1 MFRTSVGGV
10 DILRIPLR
18 GPTGPSSEISCF
30 TWEDAPENLRSRI
43 HMDSPNLQFKHAET
57 IAWICLDPVSWSPAH
72 SCPAADCYIFLWVS
86 STFHPMRMIFLRRSF
101 VESFQAFQAFITA
114 EHLCEDEVSMKAW
127 KISMTGFLSQSF
139 QASMVS
145 LWRWSLCSWCEH
157 PSIHPHVS
165 NDALRTPWDPWDRPA
180 QHPESFGQSVVF
192 CWIVRIQAKH
202 QRIPAFRVSIYK
214 NRSLFILDSS
224 AHQKR
229 ALEIHWSTDHMES
242 STEDPIYISLQHLA
256 MQSAVL
262 GQWLAADGRCCNT
275 TGWLGIQCTH
285 EWNGMMW

>member
-101 VESFQAFQAFITA
+101 GWFHQWIPSLTPQVTVDTSAPLLGRCAVVYPPMISMAA
-114 EHLCEDEVSMKAW
+114 EHCGKLVGKMNEDYDWIKLW
-127 KISMTGFLSQSF
+127 K
-139 QASMVS
+139 
-145 LWRWSLCSWCEH
+145 
-157 PSIHPHVS
+157 
-165 NDALRTPWDPWDRPA
+165 
-180 QHPESFGQSVVF
+180 
-192 CWIVRIQAKH
+192 VRI
-202 QRIPAFRVSIYK
+202 
-214 NRSLFILDSS
+214 
-224 AHQKR
+224 
-229 ALEIHWSTDHMES
+229 
-242 STEDPIYISLQHLA
+242 
-256 MQSAVL
+256 
-262 GQWLAADGRCCNT
+262 C
-275 TGWLGIQCTH
+275 
-285 EWNGMMW
+285 